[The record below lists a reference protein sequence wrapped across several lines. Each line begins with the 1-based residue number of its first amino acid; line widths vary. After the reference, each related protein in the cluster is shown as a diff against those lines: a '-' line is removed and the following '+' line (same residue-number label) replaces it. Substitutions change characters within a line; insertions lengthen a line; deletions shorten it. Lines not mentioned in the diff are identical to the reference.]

1 MLAFIDRYQNIV
13 LSVFLVFYIINFIY
27 ISSNALSF
35 ILFLLVI
42 VVQIIRLRK
51 NIQQLS
57 FVQLLSIFG
66 IMAGGLAGLVLAF
79 VWLNHVTEAGIMS
92 FPDWMIMVIQITLIL
107 VFLIGA
113 SSIVQNLYLRFSTS
127 KV

>member
-1 MLAFIDRYQNIV
+1 MLAFIDRYQNIL
-13 LSVFLVFYIINFIY
+13 LSVFLVFYIINSIY
-27 ISSNALSF
+27 ISSNALSI